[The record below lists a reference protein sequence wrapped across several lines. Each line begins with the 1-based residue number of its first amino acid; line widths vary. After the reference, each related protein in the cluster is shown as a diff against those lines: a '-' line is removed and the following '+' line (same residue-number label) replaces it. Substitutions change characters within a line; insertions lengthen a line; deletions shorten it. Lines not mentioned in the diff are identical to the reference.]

1 MTAVIQFPLS
11 DVPPTLR
18 NIAERIENG
27 DFPGQTCTLILDG
40 HNIFTFGHG
49 RIHNDQAGREAV
61 FDLTVGLHRIMHAV
75 AVATESGGVQ

>member
-1 MTAVIQFPLS
+1 MTEVIQFPLS
-11 DVPPTLR
+11 DVPRTLR
-18 NIAERIENG
+18 SIADRIDAG
-27 DFPGQTCTLILDG
+27 DFPGQTCTLVLDG

-75 AVATESGGVQ
+75 SVGIEKHSE